1 MIKVLDAFWR
11 ALAYALTP
19 KVWVLTLMPLALM
32 VALVMLA
39 AYFYLGAAQI
49 WVGEALQTWPWLQA
63 GFTWMAGLGFAAL
76 QTVLATLVIAFAV
89 TPLLV
94 VFSLLSVSWL
104 LSTPLLDAVARRR
117 FTSLQR
123 LHGGSWLGSLWFM
136 SKSTLLALLVLALT
150 LPLWWIPPFMY
161 LFPPLVWG
169 WLTYRVMAYDALAQH
184 ASADERAQI
193 LQAHRW
199 PLWGMGV
206 AIGFMGAAPGLIWVS
221 GAMWAAAFIL
231 LVPLA
236 LWMYTWI
243 FALGALWFAYYAL
256 DALARL
262 RQTEKQ
268 PSGSGHVDRVD
279 LSSNLTQDGS
289 KE

>member
-1 MIKVLDAFWR
+1 MINILDAFWR

-19 KVWVLTLMPLALM
+19 KVWVLTLMPLVLM
-32 VALVMLA
+32 VAVVMGA
-39 AYFYLGAAQI
+39 AYFYLGMAQM
-49 WVGEALQTWPWLQA
+49 WVGEALHTWPWLQA
-63 GFTWMAGLGFAAL
+63 GFTWMADLGFAAL

-104 LSTPLLDAVARRR
+104 LSAPLLDAVSRRR
-117 FTSLQR
+117 FTHLQR
-123 LHGGSWLGSLWFM
+123 LHGGSGWGSVWFM
-136 SKSTLLALLVLALT
+136 CKSTLWALLLLVLT
-150 LPLWWIPPFMY
+150 VPLWWIPPFMY
-161 LFPPLVWG
+161 LLPPLVWG

-184 ASADERAQI
+184 ASASERDQI
-193 LQAHRW
+193 LHDHRW
-199 PLWGMGV
+199 SLWGMGIAV
-206 AIGFMGAAPGLIWVS
+206 GFMGAAPGLMWVS

-236 LWMYTWI
+236 LWMYSWI
-243 FALGALWFAYYAL
+243 FALGALWFAHYAL

-262 RQTEKQ
+262 RQTDGPLGDLEPADQAQ
-268 PSGSGHVDRVD
+268 PMHNPSRWV
-279 LSSNLTQDGS
+279 S